1 MLRTY
6 IQSREEEWP
15 DLLPA
20 LELAYN
26 CTSHSATGLS
36 PFEIMLGENPLRPQ
50 DLDLVDVF
58 PPTLTPPMTKAF
70 RLLVDRASA
79 HLEQAKRD
87 QKAFADASRRPLEFS
102 VGDLVWVSTRY
113 MAARGCPKFQQR
125 HIGPYRI
132 LERIGPA
139 AYKLQLPPSMTIHPV
154 FHVSLLSP
162 HRPRP
167 KDMASPPDWE
177 PVGEA
182 SDGLP
187 IYEVESILDQ
197 RGEGDTARYLVKWK
211 GFPESDATWE
221 PLTNLDN
228 CAALL
233 RAFRASRNAELRRQ
247 AQRSPPKQ
255 KKPSSQPS

>member
-1 MLRTY
+1 
-6 IQSREEEWP
+6 
-15 DLLPA
+15 
-20 LELAYN
+20 
-26 CTSHSATGLS
+26 
-36 PFEIMLGENPLRPQ
+36 MLGENPLRPQ

-102 VGDLVWVSTRY
+102 AGDLVWVSTRY
-113 MAARGCPKFQQR
+113 MAARGCPKVQR
-125 HIGPYRI
+125 HVGPYRI

-139 AYKLQLPPSMTIHPV
+139 AYTLQLPPSMPIHPV

-162 HRPRP
+162 HRRRP
-167 KDMASPPDWE
+167 KDMASPSDWE

-182 SDGLP
+182 SDGPL
-187 IYEVESILDQ
+187 IYEVESIVDQ
-197 RGEGDTARYLVKWK
+197 RGEGNTARYLVKWK

-221 PLTNLDN
+221 PLANLDN

-233 RAFRASRNAELRRQ
+233 RAFRAARNAQLRRQ
-247 AQRSPPKQ
+247 VQRTPLKQ
-255 KKPSSQPS
+255 SKLSSQPSCSLAWLTRGRGSEY